1 MTLERLTTAIDRVID
16 PEMDGEEPISTEPT
30 TTDRPAAPTPPST
43 DQYTA
48 VLRDYLHSHSEDAL
62 YRASILSRGCIDAGI
77 GPEEIIALHGDA
89 FSIATNGLTYR
100 EQARAGTDALAFL
113 LEVMIA
119 YGVQHR
125 ELVDVQLAAE
135 KARADAALDRERG
148 LADKATE
155 VERAMTDHL
164 AMIAHELRT
173 PLTAALTNVDLVL
186 RVLQKGEADR
196 APRYLGSAR
205 DALLRLSRLS
215 GALLDASRQGPT
227 ELERAA
233 VELPVILSQACTW
246 AASLAEMK
254 GIEIVRG
261 GGPFSVRVLGDE
273 DALLTIFGNLLA
285 NAVRYTEKGSVTVRH
300 GATGSEAFVEISD
313 TGVGIPADE
322 LARIFEAF
330 YRGAQ
335 ARGADSEGLGLGL
348 TLAHRF
354 AAAHGG
360 RIEVAS
366 EVGVGTTFRVV
377 LPLMAEA
384 KGGGKR

>member
-1 MTLERLTTAIDRVID
+1 MQIT
-16 PEMDGEEPISTEPT
+16 PQST
-30 TTDRPAAPTPPST
+30 DPAAAPAPPST
-43 DQYTA
+43 EQYTA

-62 YRASILSRGCIDAGI
+62 YRASLLSRACIEGGI
-77 GPEEIIALHGDA
+77 GPEEIIALHGEA
-89 FSIATNGLTYR
+89 FELGTKGLSYR

-125 ELVDVQLAAE
+125 ELVEVRLAAE
-135 KARADAALDRERG
+135 RERAAAALDRERG

-155 VERAMTDHL
+155 VERTMTDHL

-173 PLTAALTNVDLVL
+173 PLTAALTNVDLVM
-186 RVLQKGEADR
+186 RVLQKGETDR

-246 AASLAEMK
+246 AASLAETK

-261 GGPFSVRVLGDE
+261 GGPFSLRVLGDE
-273 DALLTIFGNLLA
+273 DALLTVFGNLLA
-285 NAVRYTEKGSVTVRH
+285 NAIRYTTEGSVTLRY
-300 GATGSEAFVEISD
+300 GARGDEAFVEIQD
-313 TGVGIPADE
+313 TGVGIAPDE
-322 LARIFEAF
+322 LARIFEGF
-330 YRGAQ
+330 YRGAH
-335 ARGADSEGLGLGL
+335 ARDADSEGLGLGL
-348 TLAHRF
+348 TLAQRF
-354 AAAHGG
+354 TAAHGG
-360 RIEVAS
+360 RIEVES
-366 EVGVGTTFRVV
+366 TVGVGSTFRVV
-377 LPLMAEA
+377 LPLMAETKERDA
-384 KGGGKR
+384 